1 MSVEHN
7 AELTRSTK
15 RWREVRLW
23 YKSGATLDG
32 VFSFKRESLAPLLR
46 KEGVSYAFILDEP
59 EFVLARMELD
69 SEGEARLTVELESVV
84 RTSTQF
90 SKVTFEEWSPVQD
103 ARTRIVDAL
112 ARLRAAGGV
121 SSGLEGPGWQ
131 VLGRDSD
138 GTWKVGNQEFD
149 EKVADFAR
157 FMSEVAGRFTLA
169 YLQSMPRRV
178 EDRWLKSLFV
188 HLLLDSV
195 STPQNEEAEIRAFP
209 YI

>member
-84 RTSTQF
+84 RTEHA
-90 SKVTFEEWSPVQD
+90 V
-103 ARTRIVDAL
+103 
-112 ARLRAAGGV
+112 
-121 SSGLEGPGWQ
+121 
-131 VLGRDSD
+131 
-138 GTWKVGNQEFD
+138 
-149 EKVADFAR
+149 
-157 FMSEVAGRFTLA
+157 
-169 YLQSMPRRV
+169 LQSHVRGVVARSRRTHSNSRCIGAPSRSRRCLQRPRRA
-178 EDRWLKSLFV
+178 RSA
-188 HLLLDSV
+188 SIG
-195 STPQNEEAEIRAFP
+195 S
-209 YI
+209 